1 MNMKKLIL
9 IAILSFF
16 FFITA
21 IYYYNN
27 LTQKNLPLAFN
38 GKVENVFYSIKGEP
52 TVSINN
58 KTFNLPVNLWD
69 FNHKI
74 EKGDSLIKLKDSMI
88 IKLVKYKSGQVMLF
102 K

>member
-1 MNMKKLIL
+1 MKRLIL
-9 IAILSFF
+9 IGILAFLLF
-16 FFITA
+16 TIA

-27 LTQKNLPLAFN
+27 LTQKNLPLEFN
-38 GKVENVFYSIKGEP
+38 GKVENVSYSIKGEP

-74 EKGDSLIKLKDSMI
+74 ERGDSLIKLKDSMV
-88 IKLVKYKSGQVMLF
+88 IKLVKYKSRQVLLF
-102 K
+102 Q

>member
-1 MNMKKLIL
+1 MKSPIL
-9 IAILSFF
+9 IGILVFLL
-16 FFITA
+16 FIIG
-21 IYYYNN
+21 IYHYYS
-27 LTQKNLPLAFN
+27 LTQKNLPLEFN
-38 GKVENVFYSIKGEP
+38 GKVENVFYSVKGEP
-52 TVSINN
+52 TISINN

-74 EKGDSLIKLKDSMI
+74 ERGDSLIKFKDHMV